1 MTHLE
6 LVPVPPVAQ
15 LAGVSQHYGKTVALN
30 NITLDIPARCMVG
43 LIGPDG
49 VGKSSLLSLISGARV
64 IEQGNVM
71 VLGGDMRDPKH
82 RRDVCPRIAW
92 MPQGL
97 GKNLYHTLSVYEN
110 VDFFARLF
118 GHDKAEREVRIN
130 ELLTSTGLA
139 PFRDRP
145 AGKLSGGMKQ
155 KLGLCC
161 ALIHDPELLILDE
174 PTTGVDP
181 LSRAQF
187 WDLIDSIRQR
197 QSNMSVLVATAYMEE
212 AERFDWLVAM
222 NAGEV
227 LATGSAEELRQQT
240 QSATLEEA
248 FIALLPEAQRQ
259 AHQAVVIP
267 PYQAENAEIAIE
279 ARDLTMRFGSFVAV
293 DHVNF
298 RIPRG
303 EIFGFL
309 GSNGCGKSTTMKML
323 TGLLPASEGEAWLFG
338 QPVDPKD
345 IDTRRRVGYM
355 SQAFSLYNELTVRQN
370 LELHARLFH
379 IPEAEIPARVA
390 EMSERF
396 KLNDVEDVLPESL
409 PLGIRQ
415 RLSLA
420 VAVIHRPEMLILDEP
435 TSGVDPVARDMFWQ
449 LMVDLS
455 RQDKVTI
462 FISTH
467 FMNEAE
473 RCDRISL
480 MHAGKVLASG
490 TPQELVEKRGA
501 ASLEEA
507 FIAYLQEAAGQSNEA
522 EAPPVIHDATLAP
535 RQGFSLRRLF
545 SYSRREAL
553 ELRRDPVRSTLALM
567 GTVILMLI
575 MGYGI
580 SMDVENLRFAVLD
593 RDQTV
598 SSQAWTLNLSGSRYF
613 IEQPPLTSYDEL
625 DRRMRAG
632 DITVAI
638 EIPPNFGRDIARGT
652 PVELGVW
659 IDGAMP
665 SRAETVKGYVQAMHQ
680 SWLQDVASRQSA
692 PASQSGLMNIETRY
706 RYNPDV
712 KSLPAIVP
720 AVIPLLLMMIPSML
734 SALSV
739 VREKELGS
747 IINLYVT
754 PTTRSEFLL
763 GKQLPY
769 IALGMLNF
777 FLLCALSVFVFGVP
791 HKGSFLTLTLAA
803 LLYIIIATGMGLLIS
818 TFMKSQIAAIFGTAI
833 ITLIPATQFSGMI
846 DPVASLEGPGRWI
859 GEVYPT
865 SHFLT
870 IARGT
875 FSKALDLTDL
885 WQLFYPV
892 ADSHPAGDGLK
903 HPAAEKTGGMMRHL
917 RNIFNLGIKELRSL
931 LGDKAM
937 LTLIVF
943 SFTVSVYS
951 SATVTPGSLNLA
963 PIAIADMDQSQL
975 SNRIV
980 NSFYRPWFLPPEMI
994 TADEMD
1000 AGLDA
1005 GRYTFAINIP
1015 PNFQRDVLAGR
1026 QPDIQVNVDATRMSQ
1041 AFTGNGY
1048 IQNIINGEVNS
1059 FVARYRDNSE
1069 PLVSLETRMRF
1080 NPNLDPAWFGGV
1092 MAIINN
1098 ITMLAI
1104 VLTGSA
1110 LIREREHGTVEHL
1123 LVMPITPFEIMMA
1136 KIWSMGLVVLVVS
1149 GLSLVLMVKG
1159 VLGVPIEGSIPLF
1172 MLGVALSLF
1181 ATTSIGIFMGTI
1193 ARSMPQLGLLVIL
1206 VLLPL
1211 QMLSGGSTPR
1221 ESMPQMVQDIMLTM
1235 PTTHFVSLAQ
1245 AILYRGAGFEIV
1257 WPQFLT
1263 LMAIGGVFFTIA
1275 LLRFRKTIGTMA

>member
-1 MTHLE
+1 MKLT
-6 LVPVPPVAQ
+6 PQDTSPPVALLEHVGQ
-15 LAGVSQHYGKTVALN
+15 QFGATIALRDISLA
-30 NITLDIPARCMVG
+30 IPARRMVG

-49 VGKSSLLSLISGARV
+49 VGKSSLLSLIAGART

-71 VLGGDMRDPKH
+71 VLGGDMRDVHH
-82 RRDVCPRIAW
+82 RREVCPKIAW

-118 GHDKAEREVRIN
+118 GHDKAERELRIN
-130 ELLTSTGLA
+130 ELLQSTGLA

-161 ALIHDPELLILDE
+161 ALIHDPQLLILDE

-187 WDLIDSIRQR
+187 WELIDSIRQR
-197 QSNMSVLVATAYMEE
+197 QPAMSVLVATAYMEE

-227 LATGSAEELRQQT
+227 LATGSAAELKAQT
-240 QSATLEEA
+240 GSQTLEQA

-259 AHQAVVIP
+259 AHRAVVIP
-267 PYQAENAEIAIE
+267 PRDSREEEIAIE
-279 ARDLTMRFGSFVAV
+279 ARGLTMRFGNFVAV

-298 RIPRG
+298 RIARG

-345 IDTRRRVGYM
+345 IATRQRVGYM
-355 SQAFSLYNELTVRQN
+355 SQAFSLYSELTVRQN

-379 IPEAEIPARVA
+379 IPDGEIPGRVA
-390 EMSERF
+390 EMCERF
-396 KLNDVEDVLPESL
+396 MLTEVEDALPVDL

-449 LMVDLS
+449 LMVDLA
-455 RQDKVTI
+455 RQDQVTI

-480 MHAGKVLASG
+480 MHAGKVLASD
-490 TPQELVEKRGA
+490 TPQALVEQRGSN
-501 ASLEEA
+501 SLEEA
-507 FIAYLQEAAGQSNEA
+507 FIAWLKEAQPSS
-522 EAPPVIHDATLAP
+522 PVPEEPTSAVASHSGHTAP
-535 RQGFSLRRLF
+535 RQAFSLRRLF

-553 ELRRDPVRSTLALM
+553 ELRRDPVRSTLALL
-567 GTVILMLI
+567 GTVILMFI

-580 SMDVENLRFAVLD
+580 SMDVEDLRFAVLD
-593 RDQTV
+593 RDQTL
-598 SSQAWTLNLSGSRYF
+598 SSQGWSQNIAGSRYF
-613 IEQPPLTSYDEL
+613 IEQAPLHSYDEL
-625 DRRMRAG
+625 DRRMRDGELA
-632 DITVAI
+632 VAI

-652 PVELGVW
+652 PVQIGVW
-659 IDGAMP
+659 VDGAMP
-665 SRAETVKGYVQAMHQ
+665 NRAETVRGYVQAMHLA
-680 SWLQDVASRQSA
+680 WLQEMAGRQSS
-692 PASQSGLMNIETRY
+692 PQRDTSLISIETRY

-720 AVIPLLLMMIPSML
+720 AVIPLLLMMIPAML

-769 IALGMLNF
+769 IVLGMFNF
-777 FLLCALSVFVFGVP
+777 FLLCALSVFVFGVA

-803 LLYIIIATGMGLLIS
+803 LLYVTIATGLGLLIS

-859 GEVYPT
+859 GQIYPT

-875 FSKALDLTDL
+875 FSKALNISDL
-885 WQLFYPV
+885 WGSFIP
-892 ADSHPAGDGLK
+892 
-903 HPAAEKTGGMMRHL
+903 
-917 RNIFNLGIKELRSL
+917 L
-931 LGDKAM
+931 L
-937 LTLIVF
+937 
-943 SFTVSVYS
+943 
-951 SATVTPGSLNLA
+951 
-963 PIAIADMDQSQL
+963 IA
-975 SNRIV
+975 V
-980 NSFYRPWFLPPEMI
+980 
-994 TADEMD
+994 
-1000 AGLDA
+1000 
-1005 GRYTFAINIP
+1005 
-1015 PNFQRDVLAGR
+1015 
-1026 QPDIQVNVDATRMSQ
+1026 
-1041 AFTGNGY
+1041 
-1048 IQNIINGEVNS
+1048 
-1059 FVARYRDNSE
+1059 
-1069 PLVSLETRMRF
+1069 PLVL
-1080 NPNLDPAWFGGV
+1080 
-1092 MAIINN
+1092 
-1098 ITMLAI
+1098 
-1104 VLTGSA
+1104 
-1110 LIREREHGTVEHL
+1110 
-1123 LVMPITPFEIMMA
+1123 
-1136 KIWSMGLVVLVVS
+1136 
-1149 GLSLVLMVKG
+1149 GLS
-1159 VLGVPIEGSIPLF
+1159 
-1172 MLGVALSLF
+1172 
-1181 ATTSIGIFMGTI
+1181 
-1193 ARSMPQLGLLVIL
+1193 
-1206 VLLPL
+1206 VLLL
-1211 QMLSGGSTPR
+1211 KKQEG
-1221 ESMPQMVQDIMLTM
+1221 
-1235 PTTHFVSLAQ
+1235 
-1245 AILYRGAGFEIV
+1245 
-1257 WPQFLT
+1257 
-1263 LMAIGGVFFTIA
+1263 
-1275 LLRFRKTIGTMA
+1275 

>member
-1 MTHLE
+1 MKLT
-6 LVPVPPVAQ
+6 PQDTSPPVALLEHVGQ
-15 LAGVSQHYGKTVALN
+15 QFGATIALRDISLA
-30 NITLDIPARCMVG
+30 IPARRMVG

-49 VGKSSLLSLISGARV
+49 VGKSSLLSLIAGART

-71 VLGGDMRDPKH
+71 VLGGDMRDMHH
-82 RRDVCPRIAW
+82 RREVCPKIAW

-118 GHDKAEREVRIN
+118 GHDKAERELRNN
-130 ELLTSTGLA
+130 ELLQSTGLA

-161 ALIHDPELLILDE
+161 ALIHDPQLLILDE

-187 WDLIDSIRQR
+187 WELIDNIRQR
-197 QSNMSVLVATAYMEE
+197 QPAMSVLVATAYMEE

-227 LATGSAEELRQQT
+227 LATGSAAELKAQT
-240 QSATLEEA
+240 GSQTLEQA

-259 AHQAVVIP
+259 AHRAVVIP
-267 PYQAENAEIAIE
+267 PRDSREEEIAIE
-279 ARDLTMRFGSFVAV
+279 ARGLTMRFGNFVAV

-298 RIPRG
+298 RIARG

-345 IDTRRRVGYM
+345 IATRQRVGYM
-355 SQAFSLYNELTVRQN
+355 SQAFSLYSELTVRQN

-379 IPEAEIPARVA
+379 IPDGEIPGRVA
-390 EMSERF
+390 EMCERF
-396 KLNDVEDVLPESL
+396 MLTEVEDALPADL

-449 LMVDLS
+449 LMVDLA
-455 RQDKVTI
+455 RQDQVTI

-480 MHAGKVLASG
+480 MHAGKVLASD
-490 TPQELVEKRGA
+490 TPQALVEQRGSN
-501 ASLEEA
+501 SLEEA
-507 FIAYLQEAAGQSNEA
+507 FIAWLKEAQPSS
-522 EAPPVIHDATLAP
+522 PVPEEPTSAVASHSGHTAP
-535 RQGFSLRRLF
+535 RQAFSLRRLF

-553 ELRRDPVRSTLALM
+553 ELRRDPVRSTLALL
-567 GTVILMLI
+567 GTVILMFI

-580 SMDVENLRFAVLD
+580 SMDVEDLRFAVLD
-593 RDQTV
+593 RDQTL
-598 SSQAWTLNLSGSRYF
+598 SSQGWSQNIAGSRYF
-613 IEQPPLTSYDEL
+613 IEQAPLHSYDEL
-625 DRRMRAG
+625 DRRMRDGELA
-632 DITVAI
+632 VAI

-652 PVELGVW
+652 PVQIGVW
-659 IDGAMP
+659 VDGAMP
-665 SRAETVKGYVQAMHQ
+665 NRAETVRGYVQAMHLA
-680 SWLQDVASRQSA
+680 WLQEMAGRQSS
-692 PASQSGLMNIETRY
+692 PQRDTSLISIETRY

-720 AVIPLLLMMIPSML
+720 AVIPLLLMMIPAML

-769 IALGMLNF
+769 IVLGMFNF
-777 FLLCALSVFVFGVP
+777 FLLCALSVFVFGVA

-803 LLYIIIATGMGLLIS
+803 LLYVTIATGLGLLIS

-859 GEVYPT
+859 GQIYPT

-875 FSKALDLTDL
+875 FSKALNISDL
-885 WQLFYPV
+885 WGSFIP
-892 ADSHPAGDGLK
+892 
-903 HPAAEKTGGMMRHL
+903 
-917 RNIFNLGIKELRSL
+917 L
-931 LGDKAM
+931 L
-937 LTLIVF
+937 
-943 SFTVSVYS
+943 
-951 SATVTPGSLNLA
+951 
-963 PIAIADMDQSQL
+963 IA
-975 SNRIV
+975 V
-980 NSFYRPWFLPPEMI
+980 
-994 TADEMD
+994 
-1000 AGLDA
+1000 
-1005 GRYTFAINIP
+1005 
-1015 PNFQRDVLAGR
+1015 
-1026 QPDIQVNVDATRMSQ
+1026 
-1041 AFTGNGY
+1041 
-1048 IQNIINGEVNS
+1048 
-1059 FVARYRDNSE
+1059 
-1069 PLVSLETRMRF
+1069 PLVL
-1080 NPNLDPAWFGGV
+1080 
-1092 MAIINN
+1092 
-1098 ITMLAI
+1098 
-1104 VLTGSA
+1104 
-1110 LIREREHGTVEHL
+1110 
-1123 LVMPITPFEIMMA
+1123 
-1136 KIWSMGLVVLVVS
+1136 
-1149 GLSLVLMVKG
+1149 GLS
-1159 VLGVPIEGSIPLF
+1159 
-1172 MLGVALSLF
+1172 
-1181 ATTSIGIFMGTI
+1181 
-1193 ARSMPQLGLLVIL
+1193 
-1206 VLLPL
+1206 VLLL
-1211 QMLSGGSTPR
+1211 KKQEG
-1221 ESMPQMVQDIMLTM
+1221 
-1235 PTTHFVSLAQ
+1235 
-1245 AILYRGAGFEIV
+1245 
-1257 WPQFLT
+1257 
-1263 LMAIGGVFFTIA
+1263 
-1275 LLRFRKTIGTMA
+1275 

>member
-1 MTHLE
+1 MIMTPLDTS
-6 LVPVPPVAQ
+6 PPIARLDNVGQRFGA
-15 LAGVSQHYGKTVALN
+15 TVALRD
-30 NITLDIPARCMVG
+30 ISLAIPARRMVG

-49 VGKSSLLSLISGARV
+49 VGKSSLLSLIAGARA

-71 VLGGDMRDPKH
+71 VLGGDMRDVHH
-82 RRDVCPRIAW
+82 RREVCPKIAW

-118 GHDKAEREVRIN
+118 GHDKAERESRIH
-130 ELLTSTGLA
+130 ELLQSTGLA

-161 ALIHDPELLILDE
+161 ALIHDPQLLILDE

-187 WDLIDSIRQR
+187 WELIDSIRQR
-197 QSNMSVLVATAYMEE
+197 QPEMSVLVATAYMEE

-227 LATGSAEELRQQT
+227 LATGTAAELKAQT
-240 QSATLEEA
+240 GSQTLEQA

-259 AHQAVVIP
+259 AHKAVVIP
-267 PYQAENAEIAIE
+267 PRDDREEEIAIE
-279 ARDLTMRFGSFVAV
+279 ARGLTMRFGDFVAV

-298 RIPRG
+298 RIARG

-345 IDTRRRVGYM
+345 IATRQRVGYM
-355 SQAFSLYNELTVRQN
+355 SQAFSLYSELTVRQN

-379 IPEAEIPARVA
+379 IPDGEIPGRVA
-390 EMSERF
+390 EMCERF
-396 KLNDVEDVLPESL
+396 MLTEVEDALPADL

-449 LMVDLS
+449 LMVDLA
-455 RQDKVTI
+455 RQDQVTI

-480 MHAGKVLASG
+480 MHAGKVLASD
-490 TPQELVEKRGA
+490 TPQALVEQRGSN
-501 ASLEEA
+501 SLEEA
-507 FIAYLQEAAGQSNEA
+507 FIAWLKEAQPSS
-522 EAPPVIHDATLAP
+522 PVPEEPTSAVASHSGHTAP
-535 RQGFSLRRLF
+535 RQAFSLRRLF

-553 ELRRDPVRSTLALM
+553 ELRRDPVRSTLALL
-567 GTVILMLI
+567 GTVILMFI

-580 SMDVENLRFAVLD
+580 SMDVEDLRFAVLD
-593 RDQTV
+593 RDQTL
-598 SSQAWTLNLSGSRYF
+598 SSQGWSQNLAGSRYF
-613 IEQPPLTSYDEL
+613 IEQAPLHSYDEL
-625 DRRMRAG
+625 DRRMRDGELA
-632 DITVAI
+632 VAI

-652 PVELGVW
+652 PVQIGVW
-659 IDGAMP
+659 VDGAMP
-665 SRAETVKGYVQAMHQ
+665 NRAETVRGYVQAMHLA
-680 SWLQDVASRQSA
+680 WLQEMAGRQSS
-692 PASQSGLMNIETRY
+692 PQRDTSLISIETRY

-720 AVIPLLLMMIPSML
+720 AVIPLLLMMIPAML

-763 GKQLPY
+763 GKQVPY
-769 IALGMLNF
+769 IVLGMFNF
-777 FLLCALSVFVFGVP
+777 FLLCALSVFVFGVS
-791 HKGSFLTLTLAA
+791 HKGSFLTLSLAA
-803 LLYIIIATGMGLLIS
+803 LLYVTIATGLGLLIS

-859 GEVYPT
+859 GQIYPT

-875 FSKALDLTDL
+875 FSKALNLGDL
-885 WQLFYPV
+885 WGSFIP
-892 ADSHPAGDGLK
+892 
-903 HPAAEKTGGMMRHL
+903 
-917 RNIFNLGIKELRSL
+917 L
-931 LGDKAM
+931 L
-937 LTLIVF
+937 
-943 SFTVSVYS
+943 
-951 SATVTPGSLNLA
+951 
-963 PIAIADMDQSQL
+963 IA
-975 SNRIV
+975 V
-980 NSFYRPWFLPPEMI
+980 
-994 TADEMD
+994 
-1000 AGLDA
+1000 
-1005 GRYTFAINIP
+1005 
-1015 PNFQRDVLAGR
+1015 
-1026 QPDIQVNVDATRMSQ
+1026 
-1041 AFTGNGY
+1041 
-1048 IQNIINGEVNS
+1048 
-1059 FVARYRDNSE
+1059 
-1069 PLVSLETRMRF
+1069 PLVL
-1080 NPNLDPAWFGGV
+1080 
-1092 MAIINN
+1092 
-1098 ITMLAI
+1098 
-1104 VLTGSA
+1104 
-1110 LIREREHGTVEHL
+1110 
-1123 LVMPITPFEIMMA
+1123 
-1136 KIWSMGLVVLVVS
+1136 
-1149 GLSLVLMVKG
+1149 GLS
-1159 VLGVPIEGSIPLF
+1159 
-1172 MLGVALSLF
+1172 
-1181 ATTSIGIFMGTI
+1181 
-1193 ARSMPQLGLLVIL
+1193 
-1206 VLLPL
+1206 VLLL
-1211 QMLSGGSTPR
+1211 KKQEG
-1221 ESMPQMVQDIMLTM
+1221 
-1235 PTTHFVSLAQ
+1235 
-1245 AILYRGAGFEIV
+1245 
-1257 WPQFLT
+1257 
-1263 LMAIGGVFFTIA
+1263 
-1275 LLRFRKTIGTMA
+1275 

>member
-1 MTHLE
+1 MKLT
-6 LVPVPPVAQ
+6 PQDTSPPVALLEHVGQ
-15 LAGVSQHYGKTVALN
+15 QFGATIALRDISLA
-30 NITLDIPARCMVG
+30 IPARRMVG

-49 VGKSSLLSLISGARV
+49 VGKSSLLSLIAGART

-71 VLGGDMRDPKH
+71 VLGGDMRDVHH
-82 RRDVCPRIAW
+82 RREVCPKIAW

-118 GHDKAEREVRIN
+118 GHDKAERELRIN
-130 ELLTSTGLA
+130 ELLQSTGLA

-161 ALIHDPELLILDE
+161 ALIHDPQLLILDE

-187 WDLIDSIRQR
+187 WELIDSIRQR
-197 QSNMSVLVATAYMEE
+197 QPAMSVLVATAYMEE

-222 NAGEV
+222 TAGEV
-227 LATGSAEELRQQT
+227 LATGSAAELKAQT
-240 QSATLEEA
+240 GSQTLEQA
-248 FIALLPEAQRQ
+248 FIALLPEAQRR
-259 AHQAVVIP
+259 AHRAVVIP
-267 PYQAENAEIAIE
+267 PRDSREEEIAIE
-279 ARDLTMRFGSFVAV
+279 ARGLTMRFGNFVAV

-298 RIPRG
+298 RIARG

-345 IDTRRRVGYM
+345 IATRQRVGYM
-355 SQAFSLYNELTVRQN
+355 SQAFSLYSELTVRQN

-379 IPEAEIPARVA
+379 IPDGEIPGRVA
-390 EMSERF
+390 EMCERF
-396 KLNDVEDVLPESL
+396 MLTEVEDALPADL

-449 LMVDLS
+449 LMVDLA
-455 RQDKVTI
+455 RQDQVTI

-480 MHAGKVLASG
+480 MHAGKVLASD
-490 TPQELVEKRGA
+490 TPQALVEQRGSN
-501 ASLEEA
+501 SLEEA
-507 FIAYLQEAAGQSNEA
+507 FIAWLKEAQPSS
-522 EAPPVIHDATLAP
+522 PVPEEPTSAVASHSGHTAP
-535 RQGFSLRRLF
+535 RQAFSLRRLF

-553 ELRRDPVRSTLALM
+553 ELRRDPVRSTLALL
-567 GTVILMLI
+567 GTVILMFI

-580 SMDVENLRFAVLD
+580 SMDVEDLRFAVLD
-593 RDQTV
+593 RDQTL
-598 SSQAWTLNLSGSRYF
+598 SSQGWSQNLAGSRYF
-613 IEQPPLTSYDEL
+613 IEQAPLHSYDEL
-625 DRRMRAG
+625 DRRMRDGELA
-632 DITVAI
+632 VAI

-652 PVELGVW
+652 PVQIGVW
-659 IDGAMP
+659 VDGAMP
-665 SRAETVKGYVQAMHQ
+665 NRAETVRGYVQAMHLA
-680 SWLQDVASRQSA
+680 WLQEMAGRQSS
-692 PASQSGLMNIETRY
+692 PQRDTSLISIETRY

-720 AVIPLLLMMIPSML
+720 AVIPLLLMMIPAML

-769 IALGMLNF
+769 IVLGMFNF
-777 FLLCALSVFVFGVP
+777 FLLCALSVFVFGVA

-803 LLYIIIATGMGLLIS
+803 LLYVTIATGLGLLIS

-859 GEVYPT
+859 GQIYPT

-875 FSKALDLTDL
+875 FSKALNISDL
-885 WQLFYPV
+885 WGSFIP
-892 ADSHPAGDGLK
+892 
-903 HPAAEKTGGMMRHL
+903 
-917 RNIFNLGIKELRSL
+917 L
-931 LGDKAM
+931 L
-937 LTLIVF
+937 
-943 SFTVSVYS
+943 
-951 SATVTPGSLNLA
+951 
-963 PIAIADMDQSQL
+963 IA
-975 SNRIV
+975 V
-980 NSFYRPWFLPPEMI
+980 
-994 TADEMD
+994 
-1000 AGLDA
+1000 
-1005 GRYTFAINIP
+1005 
-1015 PNFQRDVLAGR
+1015 
-1026 QPDIQVNVDATRMSQ
+1026 
-1041 AFTGNGY
+1041 
-1048 IQNIINGEVNS
+1048 
-1059 FVARYRDNSE
+1059 
-1069 PLVSLETRMRF
+1069 PLVL
-1080 NPNLDPAWFGGV
+1080 
-1092 MAIINN
+1092 
-1098 ITMLAI
+1098 
-1104 VLTGSA
+1104 
-1110 LIREREHGTVEHL
+1110 
-1123 LVMPITPFEIMMA
+1123 
-1136 KIWSMGLVVLVVS
+1136 
-1149 GLSLVLMVKG
+1149 GLS
-1159 VLGVPIEGSIPLF
+1159 
-1172 MLGVALSLF
+1172 
-1181 ATTSIGIFMGTI
+1181 
-1193 ARSMPQLGLLVIL
+1193 
-1206 VLLPL
+1206 VLLL
-1211 QMLSGGSTPR
+1211 KKQEG
-1221 ESMPQMVQDIMLTM
+1221 
-1235 PTTHFVSLAQ
+1235 
-1245 AILYRGAGFEIV
+1245 
-1257 WPQFLT
+1257 
-1263 LMAIGGVFFTIA
+1263 
-1275 LLRFRKTIGTMA
+1275 

>member
-1 MTHLE
+1 MKLT
-6 LVPVPPVAQ
+6 PQDTSPPVALLEHVGQ
-15 LAGVSQHYGKTVALN
+15 QFGATIALRDISLA
-30 NITLDIPARCMVG
+30 IPARRMVG

-49 VGKSSLLSLISGARV
+49 VGKSSLLSLIAGARI

-71 VLGGDMRDPKH
+71 VLGGDMRDVHH
-82 RRDVCPRIAW
+82 RREVCPKIAW

-118 GHDKAEREVRIN
+118 GHDKAERELRIN
-130 ELLTSTGLA
+130 ELLQSTGLA

-161 ALIHDPELLILDE
+161 ALIHDPQLLILDE

-187 WDLIDSIRQR
+187 WELIDSIRQR
-197 QSNMSVLVATAYMEE
+197 QPAMSVLVATAYMEE

-227 LATGSAEELRQQT
+227 LATGSAAELKAQT
-240 QSATLEEA
+240 GSQTLEQA
-248 FIALLPEAQRQ
+248 FIALLPEAQRR
-259 AHQAVVIP
+259 AHRAVVIP
-267 PYQAENAEIAIE
+267 PRDSREKEIAIE
-279 ARDLTMRFGSFVAV
+279 ARGLTMRFGNFVAV

-298 RIPRG
+298 RIARG

-345 IDTRRRVGYM
+345 IATRQRVGYM
-355 SQAFSLYNELTVRQN
+355 SQAFSLYSELTVRQN

-379 IPEAEIPARVA
+379 IPDGEIPGRVA
-390 EMSERF
+390 EMCERF
-396 KLNDVEDVLPESL
+396 MLTEVEDALPADL

-449 LMVDLS
+449 LMVDLA
-455 RQDKVTI
+455 RQDQVTI

-480 MHAGKVLASG
+480 MHAGKVLASD
-490 TPQELVEKRGA
+490 TPQALVEQRGSN
-501 ASLEEA
+501 SLEEA
-507 FIAYLQEAAGQSNEA
+507 FIAWLKEAQPSS
-522 EAPPVIHDATLAP
+522 PVPEEPTSTVASHSGHTAP
-535 RQGFSLRRLF
+535 RQAFSLRRLF

-553 ELRRDPVRSTLALM
+553 ELRRDPVRSTLALL
-567 GTVILMLI
+567 GTVILMFI

-580 SMDVENLRFAVLD
+580 SMDVEDLRFAVLD
-593 RDQTV
+593 RDQTL
-598 SSQAWTLNLSGSRYF
+598 SSQGWSQNLAGSRYF
-613 IEQPPLTSYDEL
+613 IEQAPLRSYDEL
-625 DRRMRAG
+625 DRRMRDGELA
-632 DITVAI
+632 VAI

-652 PVELGVW
+652 PVQIGVW
-659 IDGAMP
+659 VDGAMP
-665 SRAETVKGYVQAMHQ
+665 NRAETVRGYVQAMHLA
-680 SWLQDVASRQSA
+680 WLQEMAGRQSS
-692 PASQSGLMNIETRY
+692 PQRDTSLISIETRY

-720 AVIPLLLMMIPSML
+720 AVIPLLLMMIPAML

-769 IALGMLNF
+769 IVLGMFNF
-777 FLLCALSVFVFGVP
+777 FLLCALSVFVFGVA

-803 LLYIIIATGMGLLIS
+803 LLYVTIATGLGLLIS

-859 GEVYPT
+859 GQIYPT

-875 FSKALDLTDL
+875 FSKALNISDL
-885 WQLFYPV
+885 WGSFIP
-892 ADSHPAGDGLK
+892 
-903 HPAAEKTGGMMRHL
+903 
-917 RNIFNLGIKELRSL
+917 L
-931 LGDKAM
+931 L
-937 LTLIVF
+937 
-943 SFTVSVYS
+943 
-951 SATVTPGSLNLA
+951 
-963 PIAIADMDQSQL
+963 IA
-975 SNRIV
+975 V
-980 NSFYRPWFLPPEMI
+980 
-994 TADEMD
+994 
-1000 AGLDA
+1000 
-1005 GRYTFAINIP
+1005 
-1015 PNFQRDVLAGR
+1015 
-1026 QPDIQVNVDATRMSQ
+1026 
-1041 AFTGNGY
+1041 
-1048 IQNIINGEVNS
+1048 
-1059 FVARYRDNSE
+1059 
-1069 PLVSLETRMRF
+1069 PLVL
-1080 NPNLDPAWFGGV
+1080 
-1092 MAIINN
+1092 
-1098 ITMLAI
+1098 
-1104 VLTGSA
+1104 
-1110 LIREREHGTVEHL
+1110 
-1123 LVMPITPFEIMMA
+1123 
-1136 KIWSMGLVVLVVS
+1136 
-1149 GLSLVLMVKG
+1149 GLS
-1159 VLGVPIEGSIPLF
+1159 
-1172 MLGVALSLF
+1172 
-1181 ATTSIGIFMGTI
+1181 
-1193 ARSMPQLGLLVIL
+1193 
-1206 VLLPL
+1206 VLLL
-1211 QMLSGGSTPR
+1211 KKQEG
-1221 ESMPQMVQDIMLTM
+1221 
-1235 PTTHFVSLAQ
+1235 
-1245 AILYRGAGFEIV
+1245 
-1257 WPQFLT
+1257 
-1263 LMAIGGVFFTIA
+1263 
-1275 LLRFRKTIGTMA
+1275 

>member
-1 MTHLE
+1 MKLT
-6 LVPVPPVAQ
+6 PQDTSPPVALLEHVGQ
-15 LAGVSQHYGKTVALN
+15 QFGATIALRDISLA
-30 NITLDIPARCMVG
+30 IPARRMVG

-49 VGKSSLLSLISGARV
+49 VGKSSLLSLIAGART

-71 VLGGDMRDPKH
+71 VLGGDMRDVHH
-82 RRDVCPRIAW
+82 RREVCPKIAW

-118 GHDKAEREVRIN
+118 GHDKAERELRIN
-130 ELLTSTGLA
+130 ELLQSTGLA

-161 ALIHDPELLILDE
+161 ALIHDPQLLILDE

-187 WDLIDSIRQR
+187 WELIDNIRQR
-197 QSNMSVLVATAYMEE
+197 QPAMSVLVATAYMEE

-227 LATGSAEELRQQT
+227 LATGSAAELKAQT
-240 QSATLEEA
+240 GSQTLEQA

-259 AHQAVVIP
+259 AHRAVIIP
-267 PYQAENAEIAIE
+267 PRDDREEEIAIE
-279 ARDLTMRFGSFVAV
+279 ARGLTMRFGNFVAV

-298 RIPRG
+298 RIARG

-345 IDTRRRVGYM
+345 IATRQRVGYM
-355 SQAFSLYNELTVRQN
+355 SQAFSLYSELTVRQT

-379 IPEAEIPARVA
+379 IPDGEIPGRVA
-390 EMSERF
+390 EMCERF
-396 KLNDVEDVLPESL
+396 MLTEVEDALPADL

-449 LMVDLS
+449 LMVDLA
-455 RQDKVTI
+455 RQDQVTI

-480 MHAGKVLASG
+480 MHAGKVLASD
-490 TPQELVEKRGA
+490 TPQALVEQRGSN
-501 ASLEEA
+501 SLEEA
-507 FIAYLQEAAGQSNEA
+507 FIAWLKEAQPSS
-522 EAPPVIHDATLAP
+522 PVPEEPTSAVASHSGHTAP
-535 RQGFSLRRLF
+535 RQAFSLRRLF

-553 ELRRDPVRSTLALM
+553 ELRRDPVRSTLALL
-567 GTVILMLI
+567 GTVILMFI

-580 SMDVENLRFAVLD
+580 SMDVEDLRFAVLD
-593 RDQTV
+593 RDQTL
-598 SSQAWTLNLSGSRYF
+598 SSQGWSQNLAGSRYF
-613 IEQPPLTSYDEL
+613 IEQAPLHSYDEL
-625 DRRMRAG
+625 DRRMRDGELA
-632 DITVAI
+632 VAI

-652 PVELGVW
+652 PVQIGVW
-659 IDGAMP
+659 VDGAMP
-665 SRAETVKGYVQAMHQ
+665 NRAETVRGYVQAMHLA
-680 SWLQDVASRQSA
+680 WLQEMAGRQSS
-692 PASQSGLMNIETRY
+692 PQRDTSLISIETRY

-720 AVIPLLLMMIPSML
+720 AVIPLLLMMIPAML

-769 IALGMLNF
+769 IVLGMFNF
-777 FLLCALSVFVFGVP
+777 FLLCALSVFVFGVA

-803 LLYIIIATGMGLLIS
+803 LLYVTIATGLGLLIS

-859 GEVYPT
+859 GQIYPT

-875 FSKALDLTDL
+875 FSKALNISDL
-885 WQLFYPV
+885 WGSFIP
-892 ADSHPAGDGLK
+892 
-903 HPAAEKTGGMMRHL
+903 
-917 RNIFNLGIKELRSL
+917 L
-931 LGDKAM
+931 L
-937 LTLIVF
+937 
-943 SFTVSVYS
+943 
-951 SATVTPGSLNLA
+951 
-963 PIAIADMDQSQL
+963 IA
-975 SNRIV
+975 V
-980 NSFYRPWFLPPEMI
+980 
-994 TADEMD
+994 
-1000 AGLDA
+1000 
-1005 GRYTFAINIP
+1005 
-1015 PNFQRDVLAGR
+1015 
-1026 QPDIQVNVDATRMSQ
+1026 
-1041 AFTGNGY
+1041 
-1048 IQNIINGEVNS
+1048 
-1059 FVARYRDNSE
+1059 
-1069 PLVSLETRMRF
+1069 PLVL
-1080 NPNLDPAWFGGV
+1080 
-1092 MAIINN
+1092 
-1098 ITMLAI
+1098 
-1104 VLTGSA
+1104 
-1110 LIREREHGTVEHL
+1110 
-1123 LVMPITPFEIMMA
+1123 
-1136 KIWSMGLVVLVVS
+1136 
-1149 GLSLVLMVKG
+1149 GLS
-1159 VLGVPIEGSIPLF
+1159 
-1172 MLGVALSLF
+1172 
-1181 ATTSIGIFMGTI
+1181 
-1193 ARSMPQLGLLVIL
+1193 
-1206 VLLPL
+1206 VLLL
-1211 QMLSGGSTPR
+1211 KKQEG
-1221 ESMPQMVQDIMLTM
+1221 
-1235 PTTHFVSLAQ
+1235 
-1245 AILYRGAGFEIV
+1245 
-1257 WPQFLT
+1257 
-1263 LMAIGGVFFTIA
+1263 
-1275 LLRFRKTIGTMA
+1275 